1 MEVWRSSTAATLMFE
16 AAVAGAIPV
25 ITTAEAIS
33 CGKPSDRGHGYRQRH
48 DEFYSDQDGAGG
60 IWSSAEALALATKL
74 GYAEADP
81 TADIEGLDAARKVAI
96 LASIAF
102 NSRVTIEDVNE
113 RGNHK
118 ASLQMISAM
127 RRRWAAASS

>member
-1 MEVWRSSTAATLMFE
+1 MFE

-25 ITTAEAIS
+25 ITSAEAIS
-33 CGKPSDRGHGYRQRH
+33 CGKPSDRSHGYHQRD
-48 DEFYSDQDGAGG
+48 DEFYSDEDGAGR
-60 IWSSAEALALATKL
+60 IWSSADALALATKL

-102 NSRVTIEDVNE
+102 NSRVT
-113 RGNHK
+113 H
-118 ASLQMISAM
+118 
-127 RRRWAAASS
+127 